1 LTGSPL
7 SRVRPSPV
15 PLLIPIEPRGDGGG
29 ELPPRAV
36 QGANENS
43 RKRLSAQKAC
53 GKSNVRAHALPASVG
68 DNGRW
73 IARGELGWCLQAVA
87 QVVRKMPRAPRANR
101 ITHRITA

>member
-1 LTGSPL
+1 MGAGSYRRAQ
-7 SRVRPSPV
+7 SRAQVRFH
-15 PLLIPIEPRGDGGG
+15 
-29 ELPPRAV
+29 
-36 QGANENS
+36 ANGCH
-43 RKRLSAQKAC
+43 AQKAC

-87 QVVRKMPRAPRANR
+87 QVVWKMPRAPRANR